1 MTETGINFL
10 LWIVFSSKVPSNV
23 TYSPLIQSVMKPSA
37 CLFGEQLLRSLPNR
51 PYFNRKIPH
60 RSDFLQPCFV
70 LNLIHQAK
78 IYQQIG
84 LDRSVD
90 FLLHY
95 PDSVTFQDFLRLQH
109 FSFFVLYFTFAIL
122 MGHLT
127 AWEVMMH
134 ST

>member
-1 MTETGINFL
+1 MTETGIDFL
-10 LWIVFSSKVPSNV
+10 LWIVFSSKVLSNV
-23 TYSPLIQSVMKPSA
+23 TYSPLIQSVMTLSA
-37 CLFGEQLLRSLPNR
+37 CLFGEQRLRNLLNR

-60 RSDFLQPCFV
+60 RSDFLQPCFA
-70 LNLIHQAK
+70 LNLIHQTK

-90 FLLHY
+90 FPLHY
-95 PDSVTFQDFLRLQH
+95 PDSVTFQDFLLLQH
-109 FSFFVLYFTFAIL
+109 FSFFVLYFTFTIL

-127 AWEVMMH
+127 AWEVKMN